1 MADKEQIIIDGCNV
15 SGCVQFT
22 QEGDCCNLGG
32 GCKGW
37 PNCYFKQL
45 ARKTQECKTLASQLD
60 FEVQKK
66 ECLEQECEELKENIK
81 TIFKTLIVANDFN
94 IGAIQDTI
102 WVDNYTTLWDYIR
115 IILNMDDKQFEEFEK
130 QATKQIEELKAYA
143 QRQENQREVY
153 YKEYL
158 KKDKAL
164 KEIETATKI
173 NCEEICGRKFTDCK
187 DTSCFSVNILDI
199 INKAKDGKNE

>member
-1 MADKEQIIIDGCNV
+1 M
-15 SGCVQFT
+15 
-22 QEGDCCNLGG
+22 
-32 GCKGW
+32 
-37 PNCYFKQL
+37 
-45 ARKTQECKTLASQLD
+45 
-60 FEVQKK
+60 
-66 ECLEQECEELKENIK
+66 KENIK